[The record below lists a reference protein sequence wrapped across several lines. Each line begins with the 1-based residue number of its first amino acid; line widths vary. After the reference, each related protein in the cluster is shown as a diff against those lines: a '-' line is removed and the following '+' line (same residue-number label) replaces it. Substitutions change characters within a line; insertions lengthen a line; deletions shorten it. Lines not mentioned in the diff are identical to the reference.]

1 MSGGERAAS
10 DEQSRMKDFASLTG
24 KRLLVTGADS
34 GIGRA
39 FVELAVGAGALVAA
53 LVHED
58 SGALDGLVPADRRYV
73 ADLANAAR
81 AAAAT
86 RDAIDALGGID
97 GLVASAGVFVHLGGL
112 ETEADDWDRV
122 LDVNLR
128 GTFVVARECGKAMQ
142 RQQSGAIVLVSSQI
156 GQVGHP
162 RAAAYAASKSGV
174 NGLVRAMALELAPA
188 SVRVNGV
195 APGPVATPMT
205 AEAMADPERAARLTA
220 QIPLGR
226 LGTAAE
232 IAAAIR
238 FLLADDASF
247 VSGQILTVDGGITA
261 A

>member
-1 MSGGERAAS
+1 MNG
-10 DEQSRMKDFASLTG
+10 FASLAG

-39 FVELAVGAGALVAA
+39 FVELATGAGAIVAV
-53 LVHED
+53 LLRED
-58 SGALDGLVPADRRYV
+58 DGTLDGLVPVDRRHA
-73 ADLANAAR
+73 ADLADATLAAS
-81 AAAAT
+81 AT
-86 RDAIDALGGID
+86 RDAIDGLGGVD
-97 GLVASAGVFVHLGGL
+97 GLVASAGVFVHLGAL

-128 GTFVVARECGKAMQ
+128 GAFVVARECGKTMQ
-142 RQQSGAIVLVSSQI
+142 RQRGGAIVLVSSQI

-188 SVRVNGV
+188 NVRVNGV

-205 AEAMADPERAARLTA
+205 AEAMADPERAAALTA

-226 LGTAAE
+226 LGAAEE

-238 FLLADDASF
+238 FLLADDAGF
-247 VSGQILTVDGGITA
+247 VTGQILTVDGGITA

>member
-1 MSGGERAAS
+1 MNE
-10 DEQSRMKDFASLTG
+10 FARLAG

-39 FVELAVGAGALVAA
+39 FVELAADAGAILAA

-58 SGALDGLVPADRRYV
+58 SEALDGLVPAERRHAV
-73 ADLANAAR
+73 DLADAAR

-86 RDAIDALGGID
+86 RDAIDGLGGID
-97 GLVASAGVFVHLGGL
+97 GLVASAGVFVHLGAL
-112 ETEADDWDRV
+112 ETDADDWDRV

-128 GTFVVARECGKAMQ
+128 GAFVVARECGKVMQ
-142 RQQSGAIVLVSSQI
+142 RQRSGAIVLVSSQI
-156 GQVGHP
+156 GEVGHP

-188 SVRVNGV
+188 NVRVNGV

-226 LGTAAE
+226 LGTAEE

-238 FLLADDASF
+238 FLLADDAAF
-247 VSGQILTVDGGITA
+247 VTGQILTVDGGVTA

>member
-1 MSGGERAAS
+1 MN
-10 DEQSRMKDFASLTG
+10 DFASLAG

-39 FVELAVGAGALVAA
+39 FVEVAAEAGAVVAA
-53 LVHED
+53 LIHED
-58 SGALDGLVPADRRYV
+58 GGALDGLVAGDRRHA
-73 ADLANAAR
+73 ADLADAAQ
-81 AAAAT
+81 AADAA
-86 RDAIDALGGID
+86 RDAIDGLGGID
-97 GLVASAGVFVHLGGL
+97 GLVASAGVFVHLGAL

-128 GTFVVARECGKAMQ
+128 GAFVVARECGKVMQ

-156 GQVGHP
+156 GRVGHP

-188 SVRVNGV
+188 NVRVNGV
-195 APGPVATPMT
+195 APGPISTPMT
-205 AEAMADPERAARLTA
+205 AEAMADPKRAAALTA
-220 QIPLGR
+220 QVPLGR

-238 FLLADDASF
+238 FLLADDAAF
-247 VSGQILTVDGGITA
+247 VTGQILTVDGGITA